1 MTVIDLLRLLRKNI
15 LLLLLTPI
23 VLAALVIYLTK
34 TPTYI
39 YSSETMLYTGIAS
52 GSSVEMD
59 KTLSFFATNT
69 AFDNLINV
77 VKSRETQS
85 KVAIRLLAQHLML
98 PKADPRYI
106 SKVSYDNLRKITP
119 DYIQALVVKSN
130 DQPAGKYSV
139 NNSGG
144 NIIDSLVSK
153 GESADSSTFS
163 FSKLDTALNNSITLP
178 HSINRAAYEQTV
190 KNLEQLMSSSD
201 TNFVY
206 KLLYFSHPD
215 YSIKAISTINIQ
227 RIASSDLVKLKY
239 DSDDPGICQQTLALI
254 TEVCIQNYKLIK
266 ENRSDAVVKYF
277 EYQLKLAAIKLK
289 IGEDK
294 LLKFNEDNN
303 IINYYEQS
311 KAVAVVKETLDGDYN
326 NMQIKLAGTSAAI
339 KRIEEKLGIQHQVQL
354 KSSTVIDKRNQ
365 LSDISSKI
373 ATVETLG
380 SGRQIDEKLL
390 AKLITESARL
400 KDEIRTSVND
410 LYNFTN
416 STDGLPVNK
425 LLEDWISNVILF
437 EDTKAGL
444 GVLADRIKEF
454 QKQYA
459 IYAPAGANIKR
470 IEREISVSEAE
481 YLEILHGLNL
491 AKLKMQDAELSS
503 TIKAVDPPFFPLS
516 PNPTKRKILIIAAAL
531 IGFLIVLTS
540 ILATEYFDDTLKNI
554 EKASRIIKLKII
566 GVFPKILLNTGSL
579 DFPFVTNRLLELIIQ
594 QIDLIT
600 IKKAELDEPRTI
612 LFLSS
617 LNNEGKTVTAGNIA
631 AKLKRQGKKVLFLN
645 YSRNSLHSTET
656 SQIGQP
662 ANTNTISSTNIIPP
676 SGNSGLF
683 SRITGKNKALVEL
696 SSPFLQYPAS
706 YLESKEYSHFQINAE
721 YFKTRNIKELIG
733 KNNISPEITPE
744 YIIIELPSILYYS
757 YPSQLVASTDLV
769 VLVCRAN
776 RVWSSADQGALE
788 NLKKIVMQEPLIL
801 LNGIEL
807 EVIESVL
814 GDLPK
819 KRSWIRRSLKKLI
832 RFQFNSRVQ
841 F

>member
-23 VLAALVIYLTK
+23 VLTALVIYLTK
-34 TPTYI
+34 TPTYT

-77 VKSRETQS
+77 VKSRETQT

-106 SKVSYDNLRKITP
+106 SNVSFNNLRKITP

-130 DQPAGKYSV
+130 DEPAGKQFV

-144 NIIDSLVSK
+144 NIVDSLVSK

-163 FSKLDTALNNSITLP
+163 FSKLDTASNNSITLP

-190 KNLEQLMSSSD
+190 KNLEQLMSCSD

-206 KLLYFSHPD
+206 KLLYFTHPN
-215 YSIKAISTINIQ
+215 YSIKAISSVNIQ

-239 DSDDPGICQQTLALI
+239 ESDDPGICQQTLALI
-254 TEVCIQNYKLIK
+254 TEVCIYNYKLIK

-311 KAVAVVKETLDGDYN
+311 KAVAIVKETLDGDYN

-339 KRIEEKLGIQHQVQL
+339 KRIEEKLGIQQQVQL

-373 ATVETLG
+373 ATIETLG

-400 KDEIRTSVND
+400 KDEIRTSVNE

-503 TIKAVDPPFFPLS
+503 TIKAVDPPFFPLT

-554 EKASRIIKLKII
+554 EKASRTIKLKII
-566 GVFPKILLNTGSL
+566 GVFPKILLRTGSL
-579 DFPFVTNRLLELIIQ
+579 DFPFITNRLLELIIQ

-600 IKKAELDEPRTI
+600 IKKSELDEPHTI

-656 SQIGQP
+656 SQISNP
-662 ANTNTISSTNIIPP
+662 ANANTISSPNIIPP

-683 SRITGKNKALVEL
+683 SRITGKSKNQVEV
-696 SSPFLQYPAS
+696 SSPFLQDPAS
-706 YLESKEYSHFQINAE
+706 YLENKEYSHFQINAE
-721 YFKTRNIKELIG
+721 YFKTRNIKGLIE
-733 KNNISPEITPE
+733 KNNISSEITPE

-757 YPSQLVASTDLV
+757 YPPQLVASADLV

-776 RVWSSADQGALE
+776 RVWSSADQGALN
-788 NLKKIVMQEPLIL
+788 NLKKIVTQEPLIL

-819 KRSWIRRSLKKLI
+819 ERSWLRRTLKKLI